1 MNEQLVKL
9 IDKLSYDGTL
19 YSFGHLIYK
28 ETVCGPWVTFILSDG
43 SEVYYETEAAKV
55 TLEELEARGLSVVGL
70 NIGSSV
76 EGSDVEIGPYNLEID
91 DEFTT
96 GAFWRVIDSVDDE
109 AKFYW
114 KRDNAAYY
122 SLRDANG
129 ALLAWCEWERFADQ
143 PREPTPK
150 EAYYEEAVQA
160 GKFIFYL
167 KLGLFFDAFLALL
180 ADPLRRFIQH
190 ARDRGAAVLFFAVKG
205 GGHRLGKHGLVGDL
219 ERRAAFSAV
228 VEVLAM
234 AGCMGQRADPQADH
248 QLVVNDLGLAFKA
261 GAAFGV
267 VAHLEPFRQA
277 LPGSESN
284 ARPGGPAWC
293 GARGGR
299 SGYRPNTSV
308 KRTRGRAAYLWGSAT
323 H

>member
-9 IDKLSYDGTL
+9 IDKHSYDGTL

-28 ETVCGPWVTFILSDG
+28 ETVCGPWVTFVLSDG

-70 NIGSSV
+70 NIGSVV
-76 EGSDVEIGPYNLEID
+76 EGSDVEIGPYGLEID

-167 KLGLFFDAFLALL
+167 KFSHTLKNPVPVPGYEGVFVKLEDTPDYLYGKRGPLA
-180 ADPLRRFIQH
+180 
-190 ARDRGAAVLFFAVKG
+190 
-205 GGHRLGKHGLVGDL
+205 
-219 ERRAAFSAV
+219 
-228 VEVLAM
+228 
-234 AGCMGQRADPQADH
+234 
-248 QLVVNDLGLAFKA
+248 
-261 GAAFGV
+261 
-267 VAHLEPFRQA
+267 
-277 LPGSESN
+277 
-284 ARPGGPAWC
+284 GP
-293 GARGGR
+293 
-299 SGYRPNTSV
+299 
-308 KRTRGRAAYLWGSAT
+308 
-323 H
+323 